1 MNVMQFAQELKLS
14 PDLLLEQLKAAGVAK
29 EHADDTVT
37 EADKSL
43 LLDYLR
49 RMHGGVDAPG
59 KTKITLTRRQ
69 TTEIKKSDS
78 SGRARTIQVEVRKK
92 RTYVKRDA
100 GAEAVPQAAEAPQEE
115 VPAPVAAAETPRA
128 EMPMVEPATA
138 APPPEPAQVA
148 VPEPAPEMPEVPEAQ
163 AEAAPA
169 MAEETPA
176 APAAPAAPRKTRVT
190 RSQIIGEAE
199 LKTREEEARR
209 QQALRERQE
218 EEVRLKQEREN
229 TRRLAQE
236 QSRQQ
241 QVQPAAPAPISPG
254 TLHKPDKPA
263 DKDKKPVKKGKAGTW
278 ADDQHKRKGTLKT
291 RGGEG
296 GAGAGWRGRKD
307 RHKAADSAH
316 QFEAPTEPI
325 VREVLVPETISV
337 ADLAH
342 KMAVKAAE
350 VIKALMQMGTMVTIN
365 QVLDQDTAM
374 IIVEEMGHVAKRA
387 KLDDPEAYLVESGPQ
402 TEVVA
407 EHRAPVVTV
416 MGHVDHGKTSL
427 LDRIRKAN
435 VQSGEAGGITQH
447 IGAYQVEAGEG
458 GERKKITFI
467 DTPGHAAFTEMRARG
482 AKVTDVVVLVVA
494 ADDGIMPQT
503 QEAIEHSRAAGV
515 PMVVALNKI
524 DVSNANPDRVLGQ
537 LSEQGLMPESY
548 GGETVT
554 VPVSAKTG
562 EGIDELL
569 ENILVVSELE
579 DLKANPN
586 APASGYVIEG
596 ERDPGRGP
604 VATLLL
610 RRGTLHKGDVVL
622 AGTAYGRVRAMLDY
636 TGKRIKEAGPGSPVE
651 ILGLSGVPEAGTR
664 FEVVERERLARDR
677 AQHAESALQRQELA
691 QGGSRRTLEELLG
704 EGGMQDLN
712 LVIKADVAGS
722 VEALKEALAK
732 LSTDEVRVNIVR
744 SGVGALTDSDVMLG
758 SASDGILLGFNVRP
772 TTTAKQVAEREGVEI
787 RTYDVIYKALEEIEA
802 AMRGMLAPEE
812 RENETGTAEVRQ
824 IFRVPNIGVVAGCYV
839 MSGEIFRTNRVRVIR
854 DGVVIYEGNIASLRR
869 FKDDARSVRQGFEC
883 GVGIENFNDIKEGD
897 VLEFF
902 EIVEIPR

>member
-1 MNVMQFAQELKLS
+1 MSKRVYEIARELNLDNK
-14 PDLLLEQLKAAGVAK
+14 EVIGRLKEAGV
-29 EHADDTVT
+29 DV
-37 EADKSL
+37 KS
-43 LLDYLR
+43 
-49 RMHGGVDAPG
+49 HSSSVD
-59 KTKITLTRRQ
+59 
-69 TTEIKKSDS
+69 E
-78 SGRARTIQVEVRKK
+78 
-92 RTYVKRDA
+92 
-100 GAEAVPQAAEAPQEE
+100 
-115 VPAPVAAAETPRA
+115 PVFER
-128 EMPMVEPATA
+128 VFGNGS
-138 APPPEPAQVA
+138 VA
-148 VPEPAPEMPEVPEAQ
+148 VPNGRTEAQEAEAQEARAEAERSGHNATISDAPVEEPVSVPEDNQRRQKGGGSRKRRRVVIDAS
-163 AEAAPA
+163 ATNRGPR
-169 MAEETPA
+169 PVA
-176 APAAPAAPRKTRVT
+176 APAAPKETRPAPVEEKPESSAVRVEPGAT
-190 RSQIIGEAE
+190 VKDLADALEIPPTQIIKVLMGLGEMKTVTQTLSTEEIELIAEALEAE
-199 LKTREEEARR
+199 VEVGAIEE
-209 QQALRERQE
+209 
-218 EEVRLKQEREN
+218 
-229 TRRLAQE
+229 
-236 QSRQQ
+236 
-241 QVQPAAPAPISPG
+241 PAPEEI
-254 TLHKPDKPA
+254 L
-263 DKDKKPVKKGKAGTW
+263 
-278 ADDQHKRKGTLKT
+278 
-291 RGGEG
+291 
-296 GAGAGWRGRKD
+296 
-307 RHKAADSAH
+307 
-316 QFEAPTEPI
+316 
-325 VREVLVPETISV
+325 PE
-337 ADLAH
+337 
-342 KMAVKAAE
+342 
-350 VIKALMQMGTMVTIN
+350 
-365 QVLDQDTAM
+365 
-374 IIVEEMGHVAKRA
+374 
-387 KLDDPEAYLVESGPQ
+387 DDPSDLVEKP
-402 TEVVA
+402 
-407 EHRAPVVTV
+407 PVVTV

-447 IGAYQVEAGEG
+447 IGAYQVESGDK
-458 GERKKITFI
+458 RITFI
-467 DTPGHAAFTEMRARG
+467 DTPGHEAFTEMRARG

-515 PMVVALNKI
+515 PIVVALNKI
-524 DVSNANPDRVLGQ
+524 DVPNANPDRVLGQ

-569 ENILVVSELE
+569 ENILIVAELE

-610 RRGTLHKGDVVL
+610 SRGTLHRGDVVL

-636 TGKRIKEAGPGSPVE
+636 TGQRIKESGPGSPVE

-664 FEVVERERLARDR
+664 FEVVEHERVARDK
-677 AQHAESALQRQELA
+677 AQQAEAAFRRQELA

-722 VEALKEALAK
+722 VEALKEALSK

-772 TTTAKQVAEREGVEI
+772 TNTAKQVAEREGVEI

-802 AMRGMLAPEE
+802 AMRGMLAPEVS
-812 RENETGTAEVRQ
+812 ENETGTAEVRQ
-824 IFRVPNIGVVAGCYV
+824 TFRVPNIGVIAGCYV
-839 MSGEIFRTNRVRVIR
+839 TSGEIFRNNRVRVVR
-854 DGVVIYEGNIASLRR
+854 DGTVVYEGNIASLKR

-883 GVGIENFNDIKEGD
+883 GVGVENFNDVKEGD